1 MNTKL
6 IKLLAI
12 VCAGL
17 ILIIVCEWFY
27 ALYAQNQLLD
37 NLNGADKQAKEI
49 AQLPTVKL
57 KDRPEASYKD
67 LVSRPLFVQG
77 RKPVDEPDAAQTPVT
92 NMTSDTFNWSLNG
105 IYTSQNKLYALFSRQ
120 GGKVAKDNFRKA
132 TKDNDI
138 EGWKITEISKDK
150 VVVSQ
155 GNQQKELPLRKAK
168 PKDAANNAG
177 NPLTTPRS
185 PIQVR
190 QPLAPNQQPV
200 IAPQPVPEPLEEP
213 ELEPELIPDE
223 SSDPDFENTDEQ

>member
-1 MNTKL
+1 MNAKL

-12 VCAGL
+12 ICAGL

-37 NLNGADKQAKEI
+37 NLITDNKQAKEI

-77 RKPVDEPDAAQTPVT
+77 RKPVDEPDSQAPVT
-92 NMTSDTFNWSLNG
+92 NMTSDTFNWELNG

-138 EGWKITEISKDK
+138 EGWKIIDIGKDK
-150 VVVSQ
+150 VIVSQ

-168 PKDAANNAG
+168 PKDTAKNTG
-177 NPLTTPRS
+177 NPLAVPPS

-190 QPLAPNQQPV
+190 QPLAPNQQPI
-200 IAPQPVPEPLEEP
+200 IAPPPVPEPVEEP